1 MKGWVL
7 IGARG
12 GLVGAAESRLPSDVC
27 PCVCARA
34 AQRISHFQTSL
45 LYVCAVCDCNRPFL
59 HSWLTAGSRLCTPR
73 L

>member
-27 PCVCARA
+27 PCVC
-34 AQRISHFQTSL
+34 
-45 LYVCAVCDCNRPFL
+45 V
-59 HSWLTAGSRLCTPR
+59 GSTEDKSFPDIPALRMR
-73 L
+73 SM